1 MTTLRIIRDVTI
13 SSHKAVQYEASKKLV
28 EITGFDAG
36 FIKTIHQVQSFL
48 KEIETKSASYFP
60 NLFTSLE
67 CADAL
72 TQNFIPE
79 SLAAFGEIKPNVNA
93 TGNDISKEVPLWR
106 RYYKYEP
113 SNTQPIY
120 ILIEGGTKGV
130 GTNSNSRLCV
140 PWFNISYAYDFSES
154 NGLVGVIKKNG
165 LGVSLNYPYTVNNVD
180 FSLNTKLVCQITD
193 NIINLFIHA
202 TPCRANQPIFLGLNN
217 NYVYP
222 VGVPSGI
229 VLAKAKEFIVGE
241 PEKNVA
247 VAMTPQCFNSV
258 YGTSDTDPYADFGN
272 LRDHSYFI
280 YPEAWEIRNSPTP
293 LGCADLSVNSPG
305 RMYVSKYIYCT
316 QSGTVYE
323 VDGLVWLTNPDR
335 SKLDFQNTTV
345 KILNSLRKVSIL
357 PMLNPLI
364 PLNNTMVLSA
374 NSIRMGVILDD
385 SIIEE

>member
-1 MTTLRIIRDVTI
+1 M
-13 SSHKAVQYEASKKLV
+13 
-28 EITGFDAG
+28 
-36 FIKTIHQVQSFL
+36 
-48 KEIETKSASYFP
+48 
-60 NLFTSLE
+60 
-67 CADAL
+67 
-72 TQNFIPE
+72 
-79 SLAAFGEIKPNVNA
+79 
-93 TGNDISKEVPLWR
+93 
-106 RYYKYEP
+106 
-113 SNTQPIY
+113 
-120 ILIEGGTKGV
+120 
-130 GTNSNSRLCV
+130 
-140 PWFNISYAYDFSES
+140 
-154 NGLVGVIKKNG
+154 
-165 LGVSLNYPYTVNNVD
+165 GVSLNYAYTVNNVD

-258 YGTSDTDPYADFGN
+258 YGTSATDPYADFGN